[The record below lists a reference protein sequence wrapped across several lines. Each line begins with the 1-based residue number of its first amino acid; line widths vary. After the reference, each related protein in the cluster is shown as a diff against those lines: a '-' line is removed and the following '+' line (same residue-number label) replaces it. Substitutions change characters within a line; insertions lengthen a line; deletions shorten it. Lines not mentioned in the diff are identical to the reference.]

1 MAEHAHTHPDDLQS
15 DLTLLVE
22 MAREPKRDE
31 DAIRRHLESLKGKLD
46 KFTKESRS
54 HSGDGSAE

>member
-31 DAIRRHLESLKGKLD
+31 EAIRRHLASLKDRLD
-46 KFTKESRS
+46 KYIHETRS
-54 HSGDGSAE
+54 QSGGDATS

>member
-22 MAREPKRDE
+22 MTREPKRDE
-31 DAIRRHLESLKGKLD
+31 EAIRRHLESLKSKLD
-46 KFTKESRS
+46 KFIHESRS
-54 HSGDGSAE
+54 HSGDGSAT